1 MAAVDTLL
9 VRIEADMKDLRRDLN
24 RVTQQ
29 TARSTQ
35 QMQRSFAAAGR
46 GIKIVGAAIA
56 AGFGLRA
63 IKSITDVGASIE
75 NLRVRLDA
83 LFGSAEEGG
92 RALQKIT
99 QFAARVPF
107 SLGELQAGA
116 GSLAA
121 VTKNA
126 EELEI
131 ALAVTAN
138 AAALSG
144 LSFVDAASNIQRAFS
159 AGAAAA
165 EGFRNSGVLAML
177 GFQAGVSHSAEETI
191 RRFIEAFGPG
201 GKLGSATDDL
211 AKTFAGTVSMLGDSI
226 FNFKATISNSGL
238 LDELKKLTQET
249 KQMTDDGRSF
259 AHVMGGVLASAVA
272 GVTNALVFLKN
283 NIQSIIIAFGTFFSV
298 VAIGKILAIGAAFV
312 TLARNM
318 AMATGAL
325 KALSLLLARGPLGM
339 LGVGLTAAV
348 VALERL
354 GKLPGLTEGV
364 KDLMDSVL
372 GSPDAPAATPGAE
385 GVDALRVNINPFER
399 GGLDPKEQKELES
412 LIQGTATATE
422 RLQEEINKLQAG
434 LNKVGEEGLPGAT
447 QAIERLKQE
456 MFETSESGQLIM
468 GAIGDVS
475 SQVSSGIANVITQSG
490 QGLQS
495 FKSMFTNIVNSLIKK
510 MIEAKMEALLMSA
523 AMSMFG
529 GGPSFSSGAGGG
541 GGGFSLSGIFSSI
554 GSFFSFGGSV
564 NSGAPG
570 FRNTGGSA
578 SAGRSF
584 IVGERGPELF
594 TPRASGMITPNNMMN
609 IAMSRGQNLRGSG
622 GGPQIVQNL
631 NMSLGVQQTVR
642 AEVMNMMPMI
652 KQASVDAV
660 IDARQ
665 RGGSLAS
672 SLGA

>member
-1 MAAVDTLL
+1 
-9 VRIEADMKDLRRDLN
+9 
-24 RVTQQ
+24 
-29 TARSTQ
+29 
-35 QMQRSFAAAGR
+35 
-46 GIKIVGAAIA
+46 
-56 AGFGLRA
+56 
-63 IKSITDVGASIE
+63 
-75 NLRVRLDA
+75 
-83 LFGSAEEGG
+83 
-92 RALQKIT
+92 
-99 QFAARVPF
+99 
-107 SLGELQAGA
+107 
-116 GSLAA
+116 
-121 VTKNA
+121 
-126 EELEI
+126 
-131 ALAVTAN
+131 
-138 AAALSG
+138 
-144 LSFVDAASNIQRAFS
+144 
-159 AGAAAA
+159 
-165 EGFRNSGVLAML
+165 ML

-226 FNFKATISNSGL
+226 FNFKATISDSGL

-283 NIQSIIIAFGTFFSV
+283 NIQSIIIAFGTFFTV

-372 GSPDAPAATPGAE
+372 GSPDAPAAAPGAE

-434 LNKVGEEGLPGAT
+434 LNKVGEDGLPGAT

-490 QGLQS
+490 QGLES
-495 FKSMFTNIVNSLIKK
+495 FKTMFTNVINSLIKK
-510 MIEAKMEALLMSA
+510 MIEAKIEALLMSQ
-523 AMSMFG
+523 AMTMF
-529 GGPSFSSGAGGG
+529 GGG
-541 GGGFSLSGIFSSI
+541 GGGFSLSGLFSGISN
-554 GSFFSFGGSV
+554 FFSGPTVGNTVGGSLMYGP
-564 NSGAPG
+564 SAGGLA
-570 FRNTGGSA
+570 TGGPV

-584 IVGERGPELF
+584 LVGERGPELF